1 MSSLAKIR
9 KCWELFGWEDA
20 TKGEDMGNLW
30 LIVRLVV
37 RLIVRPIVRLIVVN

>member
-1 MSSLAKIR
+1 MLGTIGS
-9 KCWELFGWEDA
+9 EDA